1 MNFIQKLKTK
11 FSNLFSSSDSLKS
24 QVEEAFEE
32 TEIPIEFSRRFDRQ
46 AIHDKAQLIGREEEL
61 DLIEKAFESWKVNG
75 NPLLVVSNP
84 GEGMSSLINVSSYI
98 SPNYHIIE
106 NTSNIKSKDQLLRT
120 LESQLRIENNFE
132 TWMGEDEETNHVIVF
147 ENIERLFLRKIGGFS
162 LMDDFLL
169 LIHKSKKKIFWMLT
183 INQYSFYYLD
193 QTKNLR
199 SNFNSLINLKKID
212 DELIKEILNKRNE
225 TYDSIFLKPEFLTK
239 RTINNNSSKT
249 NVEKQ
254 DYFKNQFINKLLQFS
269 KRNISLALLYWRSAV
284 ARINQK
290 NVYLKTFQP
299 PGFES
304 LGMEELITLE
314 AIHVH
319 KSLSAN
325 ELREVIRSSSQSS
338 KLILERLL
346 EKELIKPCEYITDE
360 MEYEINLFHYDAIID
375 LFKTKLNRSY
385 HA

>member
-1 MNFIQKLKTK
+1 MFQKLKAY
-11 FSNLFSSSDSLKS
+11 FINIFNPSDALKS
-24 QVEEAFEE
+24 QVEEAIEE
-32 TEIPIEFSRRFDRQ
+32 AEIPEEYSRRFDRQ

-61 DLIEKAFESWKVNG
+61 ELIKKAFESWKVNG

-84 GEGMSSLINVSSYI
+84 GEGVSSLINASSGINPY
-98 SPNYHIIE
+98 YHIIE
-106 NTSNIKSKDQLLRT
+106 NTSNINSRDHLLQKLVDQLR
-120 LESQLRIENNFE
+120 LETDFE
-132 TWMGEDEETNHVIVF
+132 TWMNQESEDKHVIVF

-169 LIHKSKKKIFWMLT
+169 LIHQSKKKVFWILT

-199 SNFNSLINLKKID
+199 SNFNSLINLRKINND
-212 DELIKEILNKRNE
+212 LIREILNKRNE
-225 TYDSIFLKPEFLTK
+225 SYDSIFLKPNFLTK
-239 RTINNNSSKT
+239 RTLKNISTKT
-249 NVEKQ
+249 DVEKQ
-254 DYFKNQFINKLLQFS
+254 DYFKNQFVNKLLQFS
-269 KRNISLALLYWRSAV
+269 NGNISLALLYWRSAV
-284 ARINQK
+284 ARISQK

-299 PGFES
+299 PNFES

-325 ELREVIRSSSQSS
+325 ELREVMRSSSQSS

-346 EKELIKPCEYITDE
+346 EKELIKPCEYIEDE
-360 MEYEINLFHYDAIID
+360 IEYEINLFHYDAIID